1 MRVAL
6 VHDWLNQY
14 GGAERVLEVLHDMYP
29 DAPVYTSLYA
39 SERLPA
45 QYRSWDIRT
54 SFMQWLPGVRTNHQP
69 FLPLYPLAFESF
81 DFSGYDVVISNSSG
95 FCHCVR
101 TSPQT
106 LHINY
111 CLTPP
116 RFLWNLEGY
125 MAREQFP
132 PTLTKLLS
140 LVVAP
145 LRRWDLRAEERVDRF
160 VAISRAVRDR
170 IRERYHRDAA
180 VIYPPV
186 DTAAFQLIE
195 FIEPEGSS
203 EPERPEDSSESE
215 RPAAEV
221 GDYLLVA
228 SRLIPYKRVDL
239 AVQACSRLGVP
250 LVVAGE
256 GRDRAALEAMAGPT
270 VRFEGYVTQ
279 ERLRELYAGCSAF
292 LFPGEEDFG
301 IAPLEAQAAGRPVIA
316 YAAGGALDTVVDGV
330 TGLFFHQPTPQSLAD
345 TLRRFDGYIFDPAII
360 RQHALRFDASVFR
373 AQFAAYVEE
382 QYEAFVER
390 HQPRR
395 APARVAR

>member
-14 GGAERVLEVLHDMYP
+14 GGAEQVLEALHAMYP

-39 SERLPA
+39 PQRLPGT
-45 QYRSWDIRT
+45 YRSWDIRT
-54 SFMQWLPGVRTNHQP
+54 SFMQWLPAAKAHHQP
-69 FLPLYPLAFESF
+69 FLPLFPLAFESF

-101 TSPQT
+101 TPSQT

-132 PTLTKLLS
+132 PALVKLLPMAI
-140 LVVAP
+140 AP
-145 LRRWDLRAEERVDRF
+145 LRSWDLRAEERVDRF
-160 VAISRAVRDR
+160 VAISHAVRDR

-195 FIEPEGSS
+195 S
-203 EPERPEDSSESE
+203 EDSSESE

-221 GDYLLVA
+221 GEYLLVA
-228 SRLIPYKRVDL
+228 GRLIPYKRVDL
-239 AVQACSRLGVP
+239 AVQACSQLGVP

-256 GRDRAALEAMAGPT
+256 GRDRQALEALAGPT
-270 VRFEGYVTQ
+270 VRFEGYVSQ

-301 IAPLEAQAAGRPVIA
+301 IAPLEAQASGRPVIA

-330 TGLFFHQPTPQSLAD
+330 TGLFFHEPTPQSLAD
-345 TLRRFDGYIFDPAII
+345 ALRRFDGYTFDPTII
-360 RQHALRFDASVFR
+360 RRHALQFDASVFR
-373 AQFAAYVEE
+373 AEFASYVEE
-382 QYEAFVER
+382 QHEAFVER
-390 HQPRR
+390 QQPRR
-395 APARVAR
+395 SLARVAR